1 MTRTSLSLL
10 DRLKVARAD
19 ASDWN
24 QFEAIYRPLIRRWI
38 GQIPGLGTEVDDV
51 VQEVMLVLVREI
63 PRFERQR
70 LGSFRAW
77 LRQITVNRVRV
88 YKRQRYRQPAVA
100 ADQTDAFLDQVAD
113 SNSLLARQFDQEHDK
128 YVCDVLQ
135 STVRSDF
142 DQSTWDAFQQFAVEG
157 RPAADVACELGLTVN
172 AVVKAKAR
180 VLKRLRDEAGG
191 FLE

>member
-1 MTRTSLSLL
+1 
-10 DRLKVARAD
+10 
-19 ASDWN
+19 
-24 QFEAIYRPLIRRWI
+24 
-38 GQIPGLGTEVDDV
+38 
-51 VQEVMLVLVREI
+51 MLVLVREI

-70 LGSFRAW
+70 LGSFRLAPPDHRESGPR
-77 LRQITVNRVRV
+77 LQA
-88 YKRQRYRQPAVA
+88 QAYRQPAVA

-157 RPAADVACELGLTVN
+157 RPAADVAVN
-172 AVVKAKAR
+172 WA
-180 VLKRLRDEAGG
+180 
-191 FLE
+191 